1 MTHRLAFAAITL
13 FWLAMN
19 FLLWRSEFAGEGDA
33 ARPLPAA
40 TVWAKM
46 LTAPDSSNL

>member
-1 MTHRLAFAAITL
+1 MTHRLALAAITL

-19 FLLWRSEFAGEGDA
+19 FLLWRSEFAGQDDS

-40 TVWAKM
+40 TVWA
-46 LTAPDSSNL
+46 